1 MVYLDKRRAQE
12 AVIEA
17 IAAGAKV
24 EDAMNMVERAVKTY
38 EGWRAEDPDFARKVD
53 EARKAR
59 DVARA
64 RGLDNR
70 FATMDF
76 ETWRKE
82 FLDRDTFAHQKV
94 WIDLLEGRDPT
105 LRPGETLIEGSPNR
119 LIISTPPFH
128 CAEVSTPVF
137 TSNRG
142 WTTIGEV
149 TEDDWLVGPD
159 GIPMPV
165 LETWEPD
172 GPVDLFRV
180 TFGTGD
186 EVVTDAGHLWEIEDS
201 YGKPRLVS
209 TLWLME
215 NPYYSGHMRWRVR
228 MAGPVKL
235 PDAPNLPLDPYLFG
249 YWLGDGDSS
258 GSRFA
263 VSEADLAPLLAELDR
278 AGFSYS
284 LGRDGR
290 GVQQVYVRKMR
301 HLLPL
306 GNKHIPQAY
315 LMASVE
321 QRLALLQG
329 LLDSD
334 GSITAKDGRVKFTQ
348 VNRALA
354 EQVYQLIASL
364 GYQPRIREE
373 KQNPVAP
380 NGKASRERITCVYF
394 KPNDEQPVFRLERKA
409 RQQKITGAGCR
420 TNYRTIRS
428 IAPAGRGRV
437 RCISAATSGNMFL
450 IGNGMIP
457 TRNAKSSTV
466 TIDYSTYRI
475 CMNPNVRIILVS
487 KKAEQA
493 KKFLYAIKMRLTSSR
508 FAKLQAAY
516 APSGGF
522 KAGRGDAWTANMIY
536 VAGRDSAE
544 KDPTV
549 EALGIGGQ
557 IYGARA
563 DLIILDDVVTLTN
576 AGEWSKQMEWI
587 NQEVASR
594 LYGGKLLV
602 VGTRVAPQDLY
613 SELLNGENYLSGRSP
628 WTHLRQP
635 AVLAFSDDPKDWKTL
650 WPASTEPLDE
660 EQKPLQDGIYE
671 AWSGPKLFEIRS
683 NLPPK
688 TWSLVYMQQQVAEN
702 MTFDPTCV
710 WGSVNRRRKPGPLV
724 AGALDHPPRGLEGQW
739 VIASMDPA
747 MSGDTFTVVGAVD
760 RQTSKRHI
768 MNAWVKTNPHPTYI
782 RDLIKEVTETY
793 RVNEWVIEQNAFQ
806 LFLVHDP
813 EIRQFLASRGVTL
826 TPHFTGRNKQDPDFG
841 VASVAPLF
849 GTTRSSEESGGRRIH
864 NKDNLITLPDPDLS
878 EGIKVLL
885 EELFVWEPGRLGR
898 DLRQDGPM
906 ALWFFELRARA
917 VLGHGK
923 AGVQSSFLHNPY
935 LTKAD
940 RSRRVVVPMH
950 EYRAG

>member
-128 CAEVSTPVF
+128 AKSLALDTPLL
-137 TSNRG
+137 TPNG
-142 WTTIGEV
+142 WTTIGNIR
-149 TEDDWLVGPD
+149 VGQRVFGLD
-159 GIPMPV
+159 GKPTTVIAKSPV
-165 LETWEPD
+165 FHKPC
-172 GPVDLFRV
+172 FRV
-180 TFGTGD
+180 
-186 EVVTDAGHLWEIEDS
+186 VVNDGEEFVSSEDHLWTVWQ
-201 YGKPRLVS
+201 GKTAQQE
-209 TLWLME
+209 TLTTRQLFERGGEW
-215 NPYYSGHMRWRVR
+215 
-228 MAGPVKL
+228 KL
-235 PDAPNLPLDPYLFG
+235 PFHDELHIESAEYPLDPYLLG
-249 YWLGDGDSS
+249 CWLGDGHTSS
-258 GSRFA
+258 GQFTTADPEIVAAFAARFQISERV
-263 VSEADLAPLLAELDR
+263 VSVGKGRASTYSALGLFPILAEL
-278 AGFSYS
+278 GVKGSKFIPEGYL
-284 LGRDGR
+284 LGS
-290 GVQQVYVRKMR
+290 
-301 HLLPL
+301 
-306 GNKHIPQAY
+306 A
-315 LMASVE
+315 E
-321 QRLALLQG
+321 QRQALLQG
-329 LLDSD
+329 LMDTD
-334 GSITAKDGRVKFTQ
+334 GTCSPAGQASFTST
-348 VNRALA
+348 NRDLA
-354 EQVYQLIASL
+354 EGVLYLASSL
-364 GYQPRIREE
+364 GLRPSIRKGRATLNGRDCGPKWTVWFHPGDVECFRLPRKLDR
-373 KQNPVAP
+373 QVRTAGVAP
-380 NGKASRERITCVYF
+380 
-394 KPNDEQPVFRLERKA
+394 
-409 RQQKITGAGCR
+409 
-420 TNYRTIRS
+420 
-428 IAPAGRGRV
+428 GRGRRARRIV
-437 RCISAATSGNMFL
+437 AIEPVQTVPTQCISVDNDSHLFL
-450 IGNGMIP
+450 IGKSLIP
-457 TRNAKSSTV
+457 THNSSTI
-466 TIDYSTYRI
+466 TIDYATYRI

-660 EQKPLQDGIYE
+660 EQKPLPDGTYE